1 MNRFSKLLLIP
12 AAVIAIAGGV
22 GIAAATN
29 GSSGDDP
36 ATPTTVDVKGPCDE
50 LEHATDPRCDGVLV
64 PEDNEADDPVG
75 DNDNGQADDQNDDNG
90 QADDQNDDNGQDD
103 QGEVEDQDDDQ
114 GEDVDDQGE
123 NQDDNSGPSA
133 NSGPGSSHDDGDD
146 ISGHSDDDD
155 SGSDDGGHSG
165 PGGGD
170 GEDD

>member
-29 GSSGDDP
+29 GSGGDDLG
-36 ATPTTVDVKGPCDE
+36 TSTTVDVKGPCDE

-64 PEDNEADDPVG
+64 PEDNEADDPAG
-75 DNDNGQADDQNDDNG
+75 DNDDGQADDQNDGNG
-90 QADDQNDDNGQDD
+90 QRRPGR
-103 QGEVEDQDDDQ
+103 GTIRHVEDQDDDQ

-123 NQDDNSGPSA
+123 NEDDNSGPSA

-146 ISGHSDDDD
+146 NSGHGDDD

-165 PGGGD
+165 PGGGEA
-170 GEDD
+170 EDD

>member
-64 PEDNEADDPVG
+64 PEDNEADDPAG
-75 DNDNGQADDQNDDNG
+75 NNDDG

-103 QGEVEDQDDDQ
+103 QGEVEDQDDEQ
-114 GEDVDDQGE
+114 GEDADDQGE
-123 NQDDNSGPSA
+123 NEDDNSGPSA

-146 ISGHSDDDD
+146 NSGHGGDDD

>member
-75 DNDNGQADDQNDDNG
+75 DNDDG

-114 GEDVDDQGE
+114 GEDADDQGE
-123 NQDDNSGPSA
+123 NEDDNSGPSA

-146 ISGHSDDDD
+146 NSGHGDDDD

>member
-36 ATPTTVDVKGPCDE
+36 GTPTTVDVKGPCDE

-75 DNDNGQADDQNDDNG
+75 DNDDG

-114 GEDVDDQGE
+114 GEDADDQGE
-123 NQDDNSGPSA
+123 NEDDNSGPSA

-146 ISGHSDDDD
+146 NSGHGDDDD

>member
-1 MNRFSKLLLIP
+1 VNRFSKLLLIP

-64 PEDNEADDPVG
+64 PEDNEADDPAG
-75 DNDNGQADDQNDDNG
+75 NNDDG

-103 QGEVEDQDDDQ
+103 HGEVEDQDDEQ
-114 GEDVDDQGE
+114 GEDADDQGE
-123 NQDDNSGPSA
+123 NEDDNSGPSA

-146 ISGHSDDDD
+146 NSGHGGDDD

>member
-29 GSSGDDP
+29 GSSGDVP

-64 PEDNEADDPVG
+64 PEDNEADDPAG
-75 DNDNGQADDQNDDNG
+75 NNDDG

-114 GEDVDDQGE
+114 GEDADDQGE
-123 NQDDNSGPSA
+123 NEDDNSGPSA

-146 ISGHSDDDD
+146 NSGHGGDDD

>member
-75 DNDNGQADDQNDDNG
+75 DNDDG

-103 QGEVEDQDDDQ
+103 QGEVEDQDDEQ
-114 GEDVDDQGE
+114 GEDADDQGE
-123 NQDDNSGPSA
+123 NEDDNSGPSA

-146 ISGHSDDDD
+146 NSGHGDDDD

>member
-1 MNRFSKLLLIP
+1 VNRFSKLLLIP

-75 DNDNGQADDQNDDNG
+75 DNDDG

-114 GEDVDDQGE
+114 GEDADDQGE
-123 NQDDNSGPSA
+123 NEDDNSGPSA

-146 ISGHSDDDD
+146 NSGHGDDDD